1 MNRSKNI
8 FLVLILNLLMSL
20 FVVYLNPRFDILT
33 LIGFLLINIILF
45 IVISKIEKKK
55 EKVLEDK
62 INNIFNLL
70 HSLDIDSDN
79 YEIIDDE
86 FGKLRDEIIKIIL
99 ENKRIAENAEK
110 NKEILR
116 EYTEDIAHQIKTP
129 LTGSLLLL
137 DLLEDEKNE
146 SVKEYISRLRDNLLR
161 LHYLSDILLKL
172 AALDSGTIEMVK
184 DRISARELIEDI
196 IRKLKDYFI
205 NDNIEIPLYG
215 DDFYLICDK
224 KWTYEALFNVMKNGI
239 EATED
244 RHIEIHLK
252 ETNLYKSIF
261 VEDFSKGLDREMLEK
276 VFKRFYKLDPNS
288 KGYGIGLPMAKSV
301 MERQNG
307 ELLYHKGKKSNSF
320 ELRFYNW
327 FNYGCVNKAQSF
339 FLVTFQSLKSNII
352 QER

>member
-1 MNRSKNI
+1 MNKNKNI
-8 FLVLILNLLMSL
+8 LLVLILNLLMSL
-20 FVVYLNPRFDILT
+20 FVVYLNPRFDILS
-33 LIGFLLINIILF
+33 LIGFLLINVILF
-45 IVISKIEKKK
+45 PILRNIEKKK
-55 EKVLEDK
+55 EKALEDK
-62 INNIFNLL
+62 INNILNLL
-70 HSLDIDSDN
+70 HSLDINSDN

-86 FGKLRDEIIKIIL
+86 FGKLRDEIIKIII
-99 ENKRIAENAEK
+99 ENKRIAENAEN

-137 DLLEDEKNE
+137 DLLEDENDNFSE
-146 SVKEYISRLRDNLLR
+146 EYMERLRDNLLR
-161 LHYLSDILLKL
+161 LHNLSDILLKL
-172 AALDSGTIEMVK
+172 AALDSGTIKMAK
-184 DRISARELIEDI
+184 DIISARELIEDT
-196 IRKLKDYFI
+196 IRNLQDYFI

-215 DDFYLICDK
+215 EDFYLICDK

-239 EATED
+239 EATEG

-301 MERQNG
+301 IERQNG
-307 ELLYHKGKKSNSF
+307 ELLYHKGKKSNAF
-320 ELRFYNW
+320 ELRFYN
-327 FNYGCVNKAQSF
+327 
-339 FLVTFQSLKSNII
+339 
-352 QER
+352 

>member
-1 MNRSKNI
+1 MSKNKNI
-8 FLVLILNLLMSL
+8 LLVLILNLIMSL
-20 FVVYLNPRFDILT
+20 FVIYLNPRFDILT

-55 EKVLEDK
+55 EKALEYK
-62 INNIFNLL
+62 INNIFILL

-86 FGKLRDEIIKIIL
+86 FGKLRDEIIKIII

-110 NKEILR
+110 NKETLR

-129 LTGSLLLL
+129 LMGSLLLL
-137 DLLEDEKNE
+137 DLLEDENDNFSE
-146 SVKEYISRLRDNLLR
+146 EYIERLRDNLLR
-161 LHYLSDILLKL
+161 LHNLSDILLKL
-172 AALDSGTIEMVK
+172 AALDSGTIKMAK
-184 DRISARELIEDI
+184 DRISARELIEDT
-196 IRKLKDYFI
+196 IRNLQDYFI
-205 NDNIEIPLYG
+205 NDNIEIPLDG
-215 DDFYLICDK
+215 EDFYLICDK

-239 EATED
+239 EATEG

-261 VEDFSKGLDREMLEK
+261 VKDFSKGLDREMLEK

-307 ELLYHKGKKSNSF
+307 ELLYHKGKKSNAF
-320 ELRFYNW
+320 ELRFYN
-327 FNYGCVNKAQSF
+327 
-339 FLVTFQSLKSNII
+339 
-352 QER
+352 

>member
-1 MNRSKNI
+1 MNKNKNI
-8 FLVLILNLLMSL
+8 LLVLILNLLMSL
-20 FVVYLNPRFDILT
+20 FVIYLSPRFDILT
-33 LIGFLLINIILF
+33 LIGFLLISVILF
-45 IVISKIEKKK
+45 LILRNIENKK
-55 EKVLEDK
+55 EKELEDK

-70 HSLDIDSDN
+70 HSLDINSDN

-86 FGKLRDEIIKIIL
+86 FGKLRDEIIKIII

-137 DLLEDEKNE
+137 DLLEDEEDE
-146 SVKEYISRLRDNLLR
+146 STKEYISRLRDNLLR
-161 LHYLSDILLKL
+161 LYNLSDILLKL
-172 AALDSGTIEMVK
+172 AALDSGTIEMTK
-184 DRISARELIEDI
+184 DRISARGLIEDI
-196 IRKLKDYFI
+196 IQKLKDYFI
-205 NDNIEIPLYG
+205 NDNVEISLYG
-215 DDFYLICDK
+215 DDFYFICDK
-224 KWTYEALFNVMKNGI
+224 KWTYEAAFNVMKNGI
-239 EATED
+239 EATEG
-244 RHIEIHLK
+244 RHIEIQLK

-288 KGYGIGLPMAKSV
+288 KGYGIGLSMAKSV

-320 ELRFYNW
+320 ELRFYN
-327 FNYGCVNKAQSF
+327 
-339 FLVTFQSLKSNII
+339 
-352 QER
+352 

>member
-1 MNRSKNI
+1 MNKNKNI
-8 FLVLILNLLMSL
+8 LLVLILNLITSL

-33 LIGFLLINIILF
+33 LIGFLVINIILF

-55 EKVLEDK
+55 EKALEDK
-62 INNIFNLL
+62 INNIFKLL

-86 FGKLRDEIIKIIL
+86 FGKLRDEIIKIII

-137 DLLEDEKNE
+137 DLLEDEIDNVSE
-146 SVKEYISRLRDNLLR
+146 EYIERLRDNLLR
-161 LHYLSDILLKL
+161 LHNLSDILLKL
-172 AALDSGTIEMVK
+172 AALDSGTIEMAK
-184 DRISARELIEDI
+184 DSISARELIEDI
-196 IRKLKDYFI
+196 IRNLKDYFI
-205 NDNIEIPLYG
+205 NDDIEIPLDG
-215 DDFYLICDK
+215 EDFYLICDK

-239 EATED
+239 EATEGK
-244 RHIEIHLK
+244 HIEIHLK

-288 KGYGIGLPMAKSV
+288 KGSGIGLPMAKSV

-320 ELRFYNW
+320 ELRFYN
-327 FNYGCVNKAQSF
+327 
-339 FLVTFQSLKSNII
+339 
-352 QER
+352 

>member
-1 MNRSKNI
+1 MSKNKNI
-8 FLVLILNLLMSL
+8 LLVLILNVVMSL
-20 FVVYLNPRFDILT
+20 FVIYLNPRFDILT
-33 LIGFLLINIILF
+33 LIGFIVINIILF

-55 EKVLEDK
+55 EKNLEAK
-62 INNIFNLL
+62 INNIFKLL

-86 FGKLRDEIIKIIL
+86 FGKLRDEIIKIII

-137 DLLEDEKNE
+137 DLLEDENDNFSE
-146 SVKEYISRLRDNLLR
+146 EYIERLRDNLLR
-161 LHYLSDILLKL
+161 LHNLSDILLKL
-172 AALDSGTIEMVK
+172 AALDSGTIEMTR
-184 DRISARELIEDI
+184 DRISARELIEDT
-196 IRKLKDYFI
+196 IRNLQDYFI

-244 RHIEIHLK
+244 RQIEIQLK

-276 VFKRFYKLDPNS
+276 VFKRFYKMDPNS

-307 ELLYHKGKKSNSF
+307 ELLYHKGKKSNAF
-320 ELRFYNW
+320 ELRFYN
-327 FNYGCVNKAQSF
+327 
-339 FLVTFQSLKSNII
+339 
-352 QER
+352 

>member
-1 MNRSKNI
+1 MRKNKRI
-8 FLVLILNLLMSL
+8 LLIIVLNLLMSL

-33 LIGFLLINIILF
+33 LMGFLLINIILF
-45 IVISKIEKKK
+45 LIIIKFEKKK
-55 EKVLEDK
+55 EIELEDK

-70 HSLDIDSDN
+70 HSLDLNSDN

-137 DLLEDEKNE
+137 DLLEDEEDE

-161 LHYLSDILLKL
+161 LYNLSDILLKL
-172 AALDSGTIEMVK
+172 AAIDSGTIEMTR
-184 DRISARELIEDI
+184 DRVSARDLIDDG
-196 IRKLKDYFI
+196 IRNLKDYFI
-205 NDNIEIPLYG
+205 NAPIEIPLYG

-224 KWTYEALFNVMKNGI
+224 KWTYEALFNVMKNGL

-244 RHIEIHLK
+244 RQIEIQLK
-252 ETNLYKSIF
+252 GTNLYKSIF
-261 VEDFSKGLDREMLEK
+261 VKDFSKGLDREMLEK
-276 VFKRFYKLDPNS
+276 VFKRFYKMDPNS

-307 ELLYHKGKKSNSF
+307 ELLYHKGKKSNAF

-352 QER
+352 

>member
-1 MNRSKNI
+1 MRKNKRI
-8 FLVLILNLLMSL
+8 LLIIVLNLLMSL

-33 LIGFLLINIILF
+33 LIGFIVINIILF

-55 EKVLEDK
+55 EKALEDK

-70 HSLDIDSDN
+70 HSLDINSDN

-137 DLLEDEKNE
+137 DLLEDEEDE

-161 LHYLSDILLKL
+161 LYNLSDILLKL
-172 AALDSGTIEMVK
+172 AAIDSGTIEMTR
-184 DRISARELIEDI
+184 DRVSARDLIDDS
-196 IRKLKDYFI
+196 IRNLKDYFI
-205 NDNIEIPLYG
+205 NDPIEIPLYG
-215 DDFYLICDK
+215 NDFDLICDK
-224 KWTYEALFNVMKNGI
+224 KWTYEALFNVMKNGL
-239 EATED
+239 EATEG
-244 RHIEIHLK
+244 RQIEIHLK

-261 VEDFSKGLDREMLEK
+261 VEDFSKGLNREMLEK
-276 VFKRFYKLDPNS
+276 VFRRFYKANPNS

-307 ELLYHKGKKSNSF
+307 ELLYHKGKKSNAF

-352 QER
+352 

>member
-1 MNRSKNI
+1 MRKNKRI
-8 FLVLILNLLMSL
+8 LLIIVLNLLMSL

-33 LIGFLLINIILF
+33 LLGFLLINIILF
-45 IVISKIEKKK
+45 LIIRKFEKKK
-55 EKVLEDK
+55 EIELEDK

-70 HSLDIDSDN
+70 HSLDLNSDN

-137 DLLEDEKNE
+137 DLLEDEKDE

-161 LHYLSDILLKL
+161 LYNLSDILLKL
-172 AALDSGTIEMVK
+172 AAIDSGTIEMTR
-184 DRISARELIEDI
+184 DRVSARDLIDDI
-196 IRKLKDYFI
+196 RRNLKDYFI
-205 NDNIEIPLYG
+205 NDPIEIPLYG
-215 DDFYLICDK
+215 DDFDLICDK
-224 KWTYEALFNVMKNGI
+224 KWTYEALFNVMKNGL
-239 EATED
+239 EATEGIQ
-244 RHIEIHLK
+244 IEIQLK

-261 VEDFSKGLDREMLEK
+261 VKDFSKGLDREMLEK
-276 VFKRFYKLDPNS
+276 VFKRFYKMDPNS

-307 ELLYHKGKKSNSF
+307 ELLYHKGKKSNAF

-352 QER
+352 

>member
-1 MNRSKNI
+1 MSKSKNI
-8 FLVLILNLLMSL
+8 LLVLILNFIMSM

-33 LIGFLLINIILF
+33 LIGFLAINIILF

-55 EKVLEDK
+55 EKALEDK

-86 FGKLRDEIIKIIL
+86 FGKLRDEIIKIII

-110 NKEILR
+110 NKDILR

-137 DLLEDEKNE
+137 DLLEDENDNFSE
-146 SVKEYISRLRDNLLR
+146 EYIERLSDNLFR
-161 LHYLSDILLKL
+161 LHNLSDILLKL
-172 AALDSGTIEMVK
+172 AALDSGTIEMTK
-184 DRISARELIEDI
+184 DSISARGLIEDI
-196 IRKLKDYFI
+196 IQNLKDYFI

-215 DDFYLICDK
+215 EDFDLICDK
-224 KWTYEALFNVMKNGI
+224 KWTYEAAFNVMKNGL

-261 VEDFSKGLDREMLEK
+261 VEDFSRGLNREMLEK
-276 VFKRFYKLDPNS
+276 VFRRFYKIDPNS

-320 ELRFYNW
+320 EMRFYN
-327 FNYGCVNKAQSF
+327 
-339 FLVTFQSLKSNII
+339 
-352 QER
+352 

>member
-1 MNRSKNI
+1 MNKSKNI
-8 FLVLILNLLMSL
+8 LLVLILNLIMSL

-33 LIGFLLINIILF
+33 LIGFLVINIILF
-45 IVISKIEKKK
+45 LIIRKFDKKK
-55 EKVLEDK
+55 EIELEDK

-70 HSLDIDSDN
+70 HSLDLNSDN

-86 FGKLRDEIIKIIL
+86 FGKLRDEIIKIII

-137 DLLEDEKNE
+137 DLLEDENDNFSE
-146 SVKEYISRLRDNLLR
+146 EYIERLRDNLLR
-161 LHYLSDILLKL
+161 LHNLSDILLKL
-172 AALDSGTIEMVK
+172 AALDSGTIEMTK
-184 DRISARELIEDI
+184 DSISARGLIEDT
-196 IRKLKDYFI
+196 IRNLQDYFI
-205 NDNIEIPLYG
+205 NENIEIPLYG
-215 DDFYLICDK
+215 EDFYLICDK
-224 KWTYEALFNVMKNGI
+224 KWTYEAAFNVMKNGL
-239 EATED
+239 EATKD

-261 VEDFSKGLDREMLEK
+261 VEDFSKGLNREMLEK
-276 VFKRFYKLDPNS
+276 VFRRFYKIDPNS

-307 ELLYHKGKKSNSF
+307 ELLYHKGKKSNAF
-320 ELRFYNW
+320 ELRFYN
-327 FNYGCVNKAQSF
+327 
-339 FLVTFQSLKSNII
+339 
-352 QER
+352 

>member
-1 MNRSKNI
+1 MNKSKNI
-8 FLVLILNLLMSL
+8 LLALILNILMSL

-45 IVISKIEKKK
+45 LIIRKFEKKK
-55 EKVLEDK
+55 EIDLEDK
-62 INNIFNLL
+62 INNIFSLL
-70 HSLDIDSDN
+70 HSLDINSDN

-86 FGKLRDEIIKIIL
+86 FGKLRDEIIKIII

-110 NKEILR
+110 NKETLR

-137 DLLEDEKNE
+137 DLLEDEIDNVSE
-146 SVKEYISRLRDNLLR
+146 EYIERLRDNLLR
-161 LHYLSDILLKL
+161 LHNLSDILLKL
-172 AALDSGTIEMVK
+172 AALDSGTIEMAK
-184 DRISARELIEDI
+184 DSISARELIEDI
-196 IRKLKDYFI
+196 IRNLKDYFI

-215 DDFYLICDK
+215 EDFYLICDK

-239 EATED
+239 EATEC

-252 ETNLYKSIF
+252 ETNLYKSIL
-261 VEDFSKGLDREMLEK
+261 VEDFSDGLDRQMLEK
-276 VFKRFYKLDPNS
+276 VFRRFYKANPNS

-320 ELRFYNW
+320 ELRFYN
-327 FNYGCVNKAQSF
+327 
-339 FLVTFQSLKSNII
+339 
-352 QER
+352 

>member
-1 MNRSKNI
+1 MRKNKRI
-8 FLVLILNLLMSL
+8 LLIIVLNLLMSL

-33 LIGFLLINIILF
+33 LLGFLLINIILF
-45 IVISKIEKKK
+45 LIIRKFEKKK
-55 EKVLEDK
+55 EIELEDK

-70 HSLDIDSDN
+70 HSLDLNSDN

-137 DLLEDEKNE
+137 DLLEDEEDE

-161 LHYLSDILLKL
+161 LYNLSDILLKL
-172 AALDSGTIEMVK
+172 AAIDSGTIEMTR
-184 DRISARELIEDI
+184 DRVSARDLIDDG
-196 IRKLKDYFI
+196 IRNLKDYFI
-205 NDNIEIPLYG
+205 NAPIEIPLYG

-224 KWTYEALFNVMKNGI
+224 KWTYEALFNVMKNGL

-244 RHIEIHLK
+244 RQIEIQLK
-252 ETNLYKSIF
+252 GTNLYKSIF
-261 VEDFSKGLDREMLEK
+261 VKDFSKGLDREMLEK
-276 VFKRFYKLDPNS
+276 VFKRFYKMDPNS

-307 ELLYHKGKKSNSF
+307 ELLYHKGKKSNAF
-320 ELRFYNW
+320 ELRFYN
-327 FNYGCVNKAQSF
+327 
-339 FLVTFQSLKSNII
+339 
-352 QER
+352 

>member
-1 MNRSKNI
+1 MRKNKRI
-8 FLVLILNLLMSL
+8 LLIIVLNLLMSL

-33 LIGFLLINIILF
+33 LLGFLLINIILF
-45 IVISKIEKKK
+45 LIIRKFEKKK
-55 EKVLEDK
+55 EIELEDK

-70 HSLDIDSDN
+70 HSLDLNSDN

-137 DLLEDEKNE
+137 DLLEDEEDE

-161 LHYLSDILLKL
+161 LYNLSDILLKL
-172 AALDSGTIEMVK
+172 AAIDSGTIEMTR
-184 DRISARELIEDI
+184 DRVSARDLIDDS
-196 IRKLKDYFI
+196 IRNLKDYFI
-205 NDNIEIPLYG
+205 NDPIEIPLYG
-215 DDFYLICDK
+215 NDFDLICDK
-224 KWTYEALFNVMKNGI
+224 KWTYEALFNVMKNGL
-239 EATED
+239 EATEG
-244 RHIEIHLK
+244 RQIEIQLK

-276 VFKRFYKLDPNS
+276 VFKRFYKMDPNS

-307 ELLYHKGKKSNSF
+307 ELLYHNGKKSNAF
-320 ELRFYNW
+320 ELRFYN
-327 FNYGCVNKAQSF
+327 
-339 FLVTFQSLKSNII
+339 
-352 QER
+352 

>member
-1 MNRSKNI
+1 MRKNKRI
-8 FLVLILNLLMSL
+8 LLIIVLNLLMSL

-33 LIGFLLINIILF
+33 LFGFLLINIILF
-45 IVISKIEKKK
+45 LIIRKFEKKK
-55 EKVLEDK
+55 EIELEDK
-62 INNIFNLL
+62 INNIFSLL

-86 FGKLRDEIIKIIL
+86 FGKLRDEIIKIII

-137 DLLEDEKNE
+137 DLLEDENDNFSE
-146 SVKEYISRLRDNLLR
+146 DYEEYIERLRDNLLR
-161 LHYLSDILLKL
+161 LHNLSDILLKL
-172 AALDSGTIEMVK
+172 ASLDSGTIEMTK
-184 DRISARELIEDI
+184 DRISARGLIEDI
-196 IRKLKDYFI
+196 IQKLKDYFI
-205 NDNIEIPLYG
+205 DDNIEIPLNG

-239 EATED
+239 EATEG

-320 ELRFYNW
+320 ELRFYN
-327 FNYGCVNKAQSF
+327 
-339 FLVTFQSLKSNII
+339 
-352 QER
+352 

>member
-1 MNRSKNI
+1 MNKNKNI
-8 FLVLILNLLMSL
+8 LLVLILNLILSL
-20 FVVYLNPRFDILT
+20 FVIYLNPRFDILT

-45 IVISKIEKKK
+45 IAISKIEKKK

-62 INNIFNLL
+62 INNIFKLL

-86 FGKLRDEIIKIIL
+86 FGKLRDEIIKIII

-110 NKEILR
+110 NKETLR

-137 DLLEDEKNE
+137 DLLEDENDKFSE
-146 SVKEYISRLRDNLLR
+146 EYIERIRDNLLR
-161 LHYLSDILLKL
+161 LHNLSDILLKL
-172 AALDSGTIEMVK
+172 AALDSGTIEMAK
-184 DRISARELIEDI
+184 DRISAQELIEYI
-196 IRKLKDYFI
+196 MQKLKDYFI
-205 NDNIEIPLYG
+205 KDNIEIPLYG
-215 DDFYLICDK
+215 EDFDILCDK
-224 KWTYEALFNVMKNGI
+224 KWTYEALFNVMKNGL
-239 EATED
+239 EATKD

-261 VEDFSKGLDREMLEK
+261 VEDFSKGLDKQMLEK
-276 VFKRFYKLDPNS
+276 VFRRFYKADPNS

-307 ELLYHKGKKSNSF
+307 ELLYHKGKKSNAF
-320 ELRFYNW
+320 ELRFYN
-327 FNYGCVNKAQSF
+327 
-339 FLVTFQSLKSNII
+339 
-352 QER
+352 

>member
-1 MNRSKNI
+1 MSKNKNI
-8 FLVLILNLLMSL
+8 LLVLILNVVMSL
-20 FVVYLNPRFDILT
+20 FVIYLNPRFDILT
-33 LIGFLLINIILF
+33 LIGFIVINIILF

-55 EKVLEDK
+55 EKNLEAK
-62 INNIFNLL
+62 INNIFKLL

-86 FGKLRDEIIKIIL
+86 FGKLRDEIIKIII

-137 DLLEDEKNE
+137 DLLEDENDNFSE
-146 SVKEYISRLRDNLLR
+146 EYIERLRDNLLR
-161 LHYLSDILLKL
+161 LHNLSDILLKL
-172 AALDSGTIEMVK
+172 AALDSGTIEMTR
-184 DRISARELIEDI
+184 DRISARELIEDT
-196 IRKLKDYFI
+196 IRNLQDYFI

-244 RHIEIHLK
+244 RQIEIQLK

-307 ELLYHKGKKSNSF
+307 ELLYHKGKKSNAF
-320 ELRFYNW
+320 ELRFYN
-327 FNYGCVNKAQSF
+327 
-339 FLVTFQSLKSNII
+339 
-352 QER
+352 

>member
-1 MNRSKNI
+1 MRKNKRI
-8 FLVLILNLLMSL
+8 LLIIVLNLFMSL

-33 LIGFLLINIILF
+33 LFGFLLINIILF
-45 IVISKIEKKK
+45 LIIRKIENKK
-55 EKVLEDK
+55 EIELEDK
-62 INNIFNLL
+62 INNIFILL

-137 DLLEDEKNE
+137 DLLEDEEDE

-161 LHYLSDILLKL
+161 LYNLSDILLKL
-172 AALDSGTIEMVK
+172 AALDSGTIEMTR
-184 DRISARELIEDI
+184 DRVSARDLIEDS
-196 IRKLKDYFI
+196 IRNLKDYFI
-205 NDNIEIPLYG
+205 NDPIEIPLYG
-215 DDFYLICDK
+215 DDFDLICDK

-239 EATED
+239 EATES
-244 RHIEIHLK
+244 RQIEICLK

-261 VEDFSKGLDREMLEK
+261 VKDFSKGLDREMLEK
-276 VFKRFYKLDPNS
+276 VFKRFYKMDPNS

-301 MERQNG
+301 MERQKG

-320 ELRFYNW
+320 ELRFYN
-327 FNYGCVNKAQSF
+327 
-339 FLVTFQSLKSNII
+339 
-352 QER
+352 

>member
-1 MNRSKNI
+1 MSKNKNI
-8 FLVLILNLLMSL
+8 LLVLILNLIMSL
-20 FVVYLNPRFDILT
+20 FVIYLNPRYDILT
-33 LIGFLLINIILF
+33 LIGFLVINIILF

-55 EKVLEDK
+55 EKALEDK

-70 HSLDIDSDN
+70 HSLDINSDN

-86 FGKLRDEIIKIIL
+86 FGKLRDEIIKIII

-137 DLLEDEKNE
+137 DLLEDENDNFSE
-146 SVKEYISRLRDNLLR
+146 EYIERLRDNLLR
-161 LHYLSDILLKL
+161 LHNLSDILLKL
-172 AALDSGTIEMVK
+172 AALDSSTIEMAK
-184 DRISARELIEDI
+184 DRISAQELIEDI
-196 IRKLKDYFI
+196 IQKLKDYFI

-215 DDFYLICDK
+215 EDFDLICDK

-239 EATED
+239 ESTEG

-252 ETNLYKSIF
+252 DTNLYKSIL
-261 VEDFSKGLDREMLEK
+261 VEDFSDGLDRQTLEK
-276 VFKRFYKLDPNS
+276 VFRRFYKLDPNS

-307 ELLYHKGKKSNSF
+307 ELLYHKGKKSNAF

-339 FLVTFQSLKSNII
+339 FSSHFPVT
-352 QER
+352 

>member
-1 MNRSKNI
+1 MNKNKNI
-8 FLVLILNLLMSL
+8 LLVLILNLIMSL
-20 FVVYLNPRFDILT
+20 FVVYLNPRFDILI

-45 IVISKIEKKK
+45 IVISKIEKEK
-55 EKVLEDK
+55 EKALEDK

-70 HSLDIDSDN
+70 HSLDINSDN

-86 FGKLRDEIIKIIL
+86 FGKLRDEIIKIII

-137 DLLEDEKNE
+137 DLLEDENDNFSE
-146 SVKEYISRLRDNLLR
+146 EYIERLRDNLLR
-161 LHYLSDILLKL
+161 LHNLSDILLKL
-172 AALDSGTIEMVK
+172 AALDSGTIEMSK
-184 DRISARELIEDI
+184 DSISARELIEDI
-196 IRKLKDYFI
+196 IQNLKDYFI
-205 NDNIEIPLYG
+205 NDDNIEISLYG
-215 DDFYLICDK
+215 YDFALICDK
-224 KWTYEALFNVMKNGI
+224 KWTYEAAFNVMKNGL

-276 VFKRFYKLDPNS
+276 VLRRFYKADPNS

-320 ELRFYNW
+320 ELRFYN
-327 FNYGCVNKAQSF
+327 
-339 FLVTFQSLKSNII
+339 
-352 QER
+352 

>member
-1 MNRSKNI
+1 MRKNKRI
-8 FLVLILNLLMSL
+8 LLIIAINLLMSL

-33 LIGFLLINIILF
+33 LFGFLLINIILF
-45 IVISKIEKKK
+45 LIIRKFEKKK
-55 EKVLEDK
+55 EIELEDK

-70 HSLDIDSDN
+70 HSLDLNSDN

-137 DLLEDEKNE
+137 DLLEDEE
-146 SVKEYISRLRDNLLR
+146 DETVKEYISRLRDNLLR
-161 LHYLSDILLKL
+161 LYNLSDILLKL
-172 AALDSGTIEMVK
+172 AAIDSGTIEMTR
-184 DRISARELIEDI
+184 DRVSARDLIDDS
-196 IRKLKDYFI
+196 IRNLKDYFI
-205 NDNIEIPLYG
+205 NDPIEIPLYG
-215 DDFYLICDK
+215 DDFDLICDK
-224 KWTYEALFNVMKNGI
+224 KWTYEALFNVMKNGL
-239 EATED
+239 EATEG
-244 RHIEIHLK
+244 RQIEIQLK

-276 VFKRFYKLDPNS
+276 VFKRFYKMDPNS

-307 ELLYHKGKKSNSF
+307 ELLYHKGKKSNTF
-320 ELRFYNW
+320 ELRFYN
-327 FNYGCVNKAQSF
+327 
-339 FLVTFQSLKSNII
+339 
-352 QER
+352 

>member
-1 MNRSKNI
+1 MRKNENI
-8 FLVLILNLLMSL
+8 LLVLILNLIMSL
-20 FVVYLNPRFDILT
+20 FVVYINPRFDILT
-33 LIGFLLINIILF
+33 LIGFLVINIILF

-55 EKVLEDK
+55 EKALEDK

-70 HSLDIDSDN
+70 HSLDINSDN
-79 YEIIDDE
+79 YEIIDNE
-86 FGKLRDEIIKIIL
+86 FGKLRDEIIKIII

-137 DLLEDEKNE
+137 DLLEDEEDE

-161 LHYLSDILLKL
+161 LYNLSDILLKL
-172 AALDSGTIEMVK
+172 AALDSGTIEMTK
-184 DRISARELIEDI
+184 DRISARGLIEDI
-196 IRKLKDYFI
+196 IQNLKDYFI
-205 NDNIEIPLYG
+205 NDNVEIPLYG
-215 DDFYLICDK
+215 DDFNLICDK
-224 KWTYEALFNVMKNGI
+224 KWTYEALFNVMKNGL

-244 RHIEIHLK
+244 RNIEIQLK

-320 ELRFYNW
+320 ELRFYN
-327 FNYGCVNKAQSF
+327 
-339 FLVTFQSLKSNII
+339 
-352 QER
+352 

>member
-1 MNRSKNI
+1 MNKNKNI
-8 FLVLILNLLMSL
+8 LLALILNVVMSL
-20 FVVYLNPRFDILT
+20 FVIYLNPRFDILT
-33 LIGFLLINIILF
+33 LIGFIVINIILF

-55 EKVLEDK
+55 EKALEDK

-70 HSLDIDSDN
+70 HSLDINSDN

-86 FGKLRDEIIKIIL
+86 FGKLRDEIIKIII

-137 DLLEDEKNE
+137 DLLEDEEDE
-146 SVKEYISRLRDNLLR
+146 SAKEYISRLRDNLLR
-161 LHYLSDILLKL
+161 LYNLSDILLKL
-172 AALDSGTIEMVK
+172 AALDSGTIEMAK
-184 DRISARELIEDI
+184 DRISARGLIEDI
-196 IRKLKDYFI
+196 IQNLKDYFI
-205 NDNIEIPLYG
+205 NDNVEIPLYG
-215 DDFYLICDK
+215 DDFNLICDK

-239 EATED
+239 EATEG
-244 RHIEIHLK
+244 RQIEIQLK

-320 ELRFYNW
+320 ELRFYN
-327 FNYGCVNKAQSF
+327 
-339 FLVTFQSLKSNII
+339 
-352 QER
+352 

>member
-1 MNRSKNI
+1 MNKNKNI
-8 FLVLILNLLMSL
+8 LLVLILNLIMSL
-20 FVVYLNPRFDILT
+20 LVIYLNPRFDILT

-45 IVISKIEKKK
+45 VAISKIEKEK
-55 EKVLEDK
+55 EKNLEAK
-62 INNIFNLL
+62 INNIFKLL

-86 FGKLRDEIIKIIL
+86 FGKLRDEIIKIII

-110 NKEILR
+110 NKETLK

-137 DLLEDEKNE
+137 DLLEDEIDNVSE
-146 SVKEYISRLRDNLLR
+146 EYIERLRDNLIR
-161 LHYLSDILLKL
+161 LHNLSDILLKL
-172 AALDSGTIEMVK
+172 AALDSGTIEMAK
-184 DRISARELIEDI
+184 DSISARELIEDI
-196 IRKLKDYFI
+196 IRNLKDYFI

-215 DDFYLICDK
+215 EDFYLICDK

-276 VFKRFYKLDPNS
+276 VFRRFYKANPNS

-307 ELLYHKGKKSNSF
+307 ELLYHKGKKSNAF
-320 ELRFYNW
+320 ELRFYN
-327 FNYGCVNKAQSF
+327 
-339 FLVTFQSLKSNII
+339 
-352 QER
+352 

>member
-1 MNRSKNI
+1 MNKNKNI
-8 FLVLILNLLMSL
+8 LLVLILNLLMSL

-33 LIGFLLINIILF
+33 LLGFLLINIILF
-45 IVISKIEKKK
+45 LIIRKFEKKK
-55 EKVLEDK
+55 EIELEDK

-70 HSLDIDSDN
+70 HSLDLNSDN

-137 DLLEDEKNE
+137 DLLEDEEDE
-146 SVKEYISRLRDNLLR
+146 SVKEYISRLRDNLLK
-161 LHYLSDILLKL
+161 LYNLSDILLKL
-172 AALDSGTIEMVK
+172 AAIDSGTIEMTR
-184 DRISARELIEDI
+184 DRVSARDLIDDS
-196 IRKLKDYFI
+196 IRNLKDYFI
-205 NDNIEIPLYG
+205 NDPIEIPLYG
-215 DDFYLICDK
+215 NDFDLICDK
-224 KWTYEALFNVMKNGI
+224 KWTYEALFNVMKNGL
-239 EATED
+239 EATEG
-244 RHIEIHLK
+244 RQIEIQLK

-276 VFKRFYKLDPNS
+276 VFKRFYKMDPNS

-307 ELLYHKGKKSNSF
+307 ELLYHKGKKSNAF
-320 ELRFYNW
+320 ELRFYN
-327 FNYGCVNKAQSF
+327 
-339 FLVTFQSLKSNII
+339 
-352 QER
+352 

>member
-1 MNRSKNI
+1 MNKNKNI
-8 FLVLILNLLMSL
+8 LLVLILNLITSL

-33 LIGFLLINIILF
+33 LIGFLIINIILF

-55 EKVLEDK
+55 EKALEDK
-62 INNIFNLL
+62 INNIFKLL
-70 HSLDIDSDN
+70 HSLDINSDN

-86 FGKLRDEIIKIIL
+86 FGKLRDEIIKIII
-99 ENKRIAENAEK
+99 ENKKIAENAEK

-137 DLLEDEKNE
+137 DLLEDENDNFSE
-146 SVKEYISRLRDNLLR
+146 EYIERLRNNLLR
-161 LHYLSDILLKL
+161 LHNLSDILLKL
-172 AALDSGTIEMVK
+172 AALDSGTIKMAK
-184 DRISARELIEDI
+184 DRISARELIEDT
-196 IRKLKDYFI
+196 IRNLKDYFI
-205 NDNIEIPLYG
+205 NDNVEIPLDG
-215 DDFYLICDK
+215 EDFYLICDK
-224 KWTYEALFNVMKNGI
+224 KWTYEAAFNVMKNGI
-239 EATED
+239 EATEG

-252 ETNLYKSIF
+252 ETNLYKSFF

-276 VFKRFYKLDPNS
+276 VFRRFYKLDPNS

-320 ELRFYNW
+320 EMRFYNW

-339 FLVTFQSLKSNII
+339 FSSHFPVT
-352 QER
+352 